1 MTEIQL
7 KENRTQKEFAFDER
21 ILMTQLESPQ
31 NLIQTEFPIKLN
43 MIESRKPSFLMPV
56 QRNVWIF
63 LSLSCIRLPVSWPS
77 FFCLKIYLNAYY
89 VPGTMQSCGYSGD
102 RARPCH

>member
-1 MTEIQL
+1 MLYTFQLAETFFFKKMTEIQL

-43 MIESRKPSFLMPV
+43 MIESRKLSFLMPV
-56 QRNVWIF
+56 Q
-63 LSLSCIRLPVSWPS
+63 
-77 FFCLKIYLNAYY
+77 
-89 VPGTMQSCGYSGD
+89 
-102 RARPCH
+102 